1 MSYDHRQRG
10 RPAGG
15 RGRGR
20 AGRHQPQEQQEDDH
34 HHRDGRRSRSRSR
47 SPVDDDVSS
56 SNKKK
61 ARLEAERQARMARL
75 RAENEQ
81 EEARL
86 ATLEEQQQQQARQ
99 PVHPSATEQIVQVD
113 AAELEGL
120 DEEEQMKL
128 MLGFAGGFGSTKNS
142 KVADN
147 HETLAAG
154 TVAKNKARKYRQ
166 YMNRKNG
173 FNRPLDK
180 MD

>member
-1 MSYDHRQRG
+1 MSSNNVTYDHRRRG
-10 RPAGG
+10 RPAAS

-20 AGRHQPQEQQEDDH
+20 AGRHHPQEQEDD
-34 HHRDGRRSRSRSR
+34 RSRSRSR
-47 SPVDDDVSS
+47 SPVEDDDVSS
-56 SNKKK
+56 SSKKK

-86 ATLEEQQQQQARQ
+86 ASLEEQQQQQARK
-99 PVHPSATEQIVQVD
+99 PVHPSAKEQIVQVD

-154 TVAKNKARKYRQ
+154 RVAKNKARKYRQ